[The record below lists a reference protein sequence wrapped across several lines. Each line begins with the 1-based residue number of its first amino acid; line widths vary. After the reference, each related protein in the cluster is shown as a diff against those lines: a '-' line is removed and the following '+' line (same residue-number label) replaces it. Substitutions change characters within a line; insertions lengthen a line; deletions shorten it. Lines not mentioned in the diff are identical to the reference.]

1 MSVSPELFSL
11 NRRIRLAEKSKTIE
25 KIEFLPLTP
34 EHWSD
39 FETLFESNKTTDG
52 CWCMWWR
59 LKNKEFSS
67 AGKEGLK
74 NGMRT
79 IVHSGIEP
87 GLIAYADGV
96 AAGWV
101 AVAPR
106 PEYTRLE
113 TSRTLYPVDD
123 QPVWSIP
130 CFFIHRNYRRN
141 HLMERLIEAAAQYA
155 KEHGAQMVE
164 AYPLDVHEKTDSGS
178 IFTGVAS
185 IFERSGFVEVARR
198 NERPVMRKAL

>member
-1 MSVSPELFSL
+1 M
-11 NRRIRLAEKSKTIE
+11 AEKLKTIE

-34 EHWSD
+34 ERWSD
-39 FETLFESNKTTDG
+39 FETLFESNRTTDG
-52 CWCMWWR
+52 CWCMWW
-59 LKNKEFSS
+59 LIKNKEFNA
-67 AGKEGLK
+67 AGKDGLK

-106 PEYTRLE
+106 QDYTRLK
-113 TSRTLYPVDD
+113 TSKTLFPVDD

-130 CFFIHRNYRRN
+130 CFFIHREYRHN
-141 HLMERLIEAAAQYA
+141 HLMERLIEAAVQYA
-155 KEHGAQMVE
+155 KEHGALIVE

-185 IFERSGFVEVARR
+185 IFERNGFEEVARR
-198 NERPVMRKAL
+198 NERPVMRKTL